1 MKQLTLSFLA
11 GIMVCLLVFTSSCKT
26 EPKAVETPIP
36 SVDTKV
42 MMIRHPVKD
51 YNAWKPVYMAH
62 DSVRQ
67 AYGLSQ
73 LSLGRGAE
81 DANMVIVI
89 ERVTDMARAK
99 EFMALPELKTTMDSA
114 GVSGPPAIA
123 FANVV
128 RNDTPDIPQ
137 NDRVMITHR
146 VKDFDA
152 WLKVYDNE
160 GRSVRAANGML
171 DRALARDADDPNTV
185 YIVFAITDKEKAMAR
200 MQSDE
205 LKKTMTDAGVE
216 GAPSFFYYT
225 LDK

>member
-67 AYGLSQ
+67 AYGLSP

-128 RNDTPDIPQ
+128 RNDTTDIPQ

-152 WLKVYDNE
+152 WLTVYDNE

>member
-1 MKQLTLSFLA
+1 MKQLTLFFIA
-11 GIMVCLLVFTSSCKT
+11 GVMVCLIALTPGCKT

-42 MMIRHPVKD
+42 MMIKHPVKD
-51 YNAWKPVYMAH
+51 YSIWKPVYMAH
-62 DSVRQ
+62 DSVRK
-67 AYGLSQ
+67 AFGISQ

-81 DANMVIVI
+81 DANMVIII
-89 ERVTDMARAK
+89 ERVNDMAKAK
-99 EFMALPELKTTMDSA
+99 EFMALPDLKTTMDSA
-114 GVSGPPAIA
+114 GVSGPPSVA
-123 FANVV
+123 FANVM
-128 RNDTPDIPQ
+128 RNDTTSIPQ
-137 NDRVMITHR
+137 NDRVMITHK

-160 GRSVRAANGML
+160 GRSVRAENGML

-200 MQSDE
+200 MQSDD
-205 LKKTMTDAGVE
+205 LKKTMMDAGVE
-216 GAPSFFYYT
+216 GVPSFFYYT